1 MKRDTLIK
9 RVARGLAVTAFWLAL
24 WALLARVIDKELL
37 LPYPWTALATLGRLC
52 VTLSFWENVL
62 LTLLRILAGIL
73 SALICG
79 TLLAVL
85 TCRSRLAYQLLYPL
99 ITVIRATPVA
109 SFIILVWIWLGSGKL
124 PVFICFLMVLPIV
137 WAAVSDGIRALD
149 PKLSQVCEV
158 YRLSFAKRLRYFYVP
173 SVLPYFL
180 SACKTSIG
188 MGWKAGVAAEVLAV
202 TPVSVGKQLYN
213 SKLYLETP
221 ELFAWTAV
229 VILLSL
235 LIETLTGRLIER
247 LQKRRSYAED

>member
-1 MKRDTLIK
+1 MLIK
-9 RVARGLAVTAFWLAL
+9 RLGSGLAVTAFWLVL
-24 WALLARVIDKELL
+24 WVLLARVIDKELL
-37 LPYPWTALATLGRLC
+37 LPYPWTVLATLGRLC
-52 VTLSFWENVL
+52 ITLSFWENVL
-62 LTLLRILAGIL
+62 LTLFRILAGIL

-85 TCRSRLAYQLLYPL
+85 TSRSRLAYRVLYPL

-109 SFIILVWIWLGSGKL
+109 SFIILAWIWLGSGKL
-124 PVFICFLMVLPIV
+124 PIFICFLMVLPIV
-137 WAAVSDGIRALD
+137 WAAVGDGIRSLD
-149 PKLSQVCEV
+149 PKLSEVCKI
-158 YRLSFAKRLRYFYVP
+158 YGLPLGKRLRHFYIP

-202 TPVSVGKQLYN
+202 TPSSIGKQLYN

-235 LIETLTGRLIER
+235 LIEKLTSHLIER
-247 LQKRRSYAED
+247 MRKRRSYAEN

>member
-1 MKRDTLIK
+1 MKRNTRITSI
-9 RVARGLAVTAFWLAL
+9 ATGLAVAAFWLLL
-24 WALLARVIDKELL
+24 WILLARVINKELL
-37 LPYPWTALATLGRLC
+37 LPFPWTVVKTLGKLC
-52 VTLSFWENVL
+52 LTLAFWENVF
-62 LTLLRILAGIL
+62 LTLFRILAGIV
-73 SALICG
+73 SALFFG
-79 TLLAVL
+79 MLLAIL
-85 TCRSRLAYQLLYPL
+85 TSRSQLAYRILYPL

-137 WAAVSDGIRALD
+137 WAAVHDGIKALD
-149 PKLSQVCEV
+149 PKLKQVCRV
-158 YRLSFAKRLRYFYVP
+158 YRIPLGKRIRNFYIP

-202 TPVSVGKQLYN
+202 TPQSIGKQLYN
-213 SKLYLETP
+213 SKLYLETS

-235 LIETLTGRLIER
+235 AIEKLTAYLIQR
-247 LQKRRSYAED
+247 LQKRRSHAED

>member
-1 MKRDTLIK
+1 MAK
-9 RVARGLAVTAFWLAL
+9 RVGEGFAVTAFWLVL
-24 WALLARVIDKELL
+24 WILLARIVDKELL
-37 LPYPWTALATLGRLC
+37 LPYPWTVAKMLGKLCITLP
-52 VTLSFWENVL
+52 FWKNVL
-62 LTLLRILAGIL
+62 LTLFRILTGIFT
-73 SALICG
+73 ALVCG
-79 TLLAVL
+79 TLLAIL
-85 TCRSRLAYQLLYPL
+85 TSRSRLAYRILSPL

-124 PVFICFLMVLPIV
+124 PIFICFLMVLPIV

-149 PKLSQVCEV
+149 PKLSAVCSV
-158 YRLSFAKRLRYFYVP
+158 YRLSWRKKLRHFYIP

-202 TPVSVGKQLYN
+202 TPGSVGKQLYN

-235 LIETLTGRLIER
+235 IIEKMASRFIER
-247 LQKRRSYAED
+247 ARQRRAHAED

>member
-1 MKRDTLIK
+1 MIK
-9 RVARGLAVTAFWLAL
+9 RVGEGFAVIAFWLVL
-24 WALLARVIDKELL
+24 WILLARVINKELL
-37 LPYPWTALATLGRLC
+37 LPYPWTVAKTLSKLC
-52 VTLSFWENVL
+52 FTLSFWENVL
-62 LTLLRILAGIL
+62 LTLFRILTGIF
-73 SALICG
+73 SALLCG
-79 TLLAVL
+79 TLLAIL
-85 TCRSRLAYQLLYPL
+85 TCRSHLAYRLLYPL
-99 ITVIRATPVA
+99 ITMIRATPVA

-124 PVFICFLMVLPIV
+124 PIFICFLMVLPIV

-149 PKLSQVCEV
+149 PKLSAVCSV
-158 YRLSFAKRLRYFYVP
+158 YGLSFGKRFRHFYLP

-202 TPVSVGKQLYN
+202 TPTSVGKQLYN

-235 LIETLTGRLIER
+235 IIEKVTSRLIER
-247 LQKRRSYAED
+247 ARQRRSHAEA

>member
-1 MKRDTLIK
+1 MIFRI
-9 RVARGLAVTAFWLAL
+9 
-24 WALLARVIDKELL
+24 
-37 LPYPWTALATLGRLC
+37 
-52 VTLSFWENVL
+52 L
-62 LTLLRILAGIL
+62 LT
-73 SALICG
+73 
-79 TLLAVL
+79 
-85 TCRSRLAYQLLYPL
+85 
-99 ITVIRATPVA
+99 
-109 SFIILVWIWLGSGKL
+109 
-124 PVFICFLMVLPIV
+124 
-137 WAAVSDGIRALD
+137 
-149 PKLSQVCEV
+149 